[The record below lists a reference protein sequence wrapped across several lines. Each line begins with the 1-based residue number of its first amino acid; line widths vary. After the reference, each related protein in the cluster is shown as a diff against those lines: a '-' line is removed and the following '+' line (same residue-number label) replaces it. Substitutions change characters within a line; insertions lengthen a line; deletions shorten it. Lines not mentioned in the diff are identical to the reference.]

1 MKRFWS
7 EVTAVKVDRGWQ
19 VMLDGR
25 PIKTQGGAEQIVP
38 SAPLAEAL
46 ADEWQRQGPNKGD
59 EIDPAGFVLRDM
71 ADYAIDHIRPDRT
84 GAIAKLLA
92 FADTDTLCYRADPED
107 ALYRKQQEVWE
118 PLVAD
123 FEQREGVTLTRVS
136 GIVHRPPPQETLAKL
151 STRLN
156 GLDDFTLAA
165 VQPLASLSASLC
177 IALSVLEPAADID
190 TLWNAA
196 NLEEEWQ
203 ADLWGRDEEAEEAR
217 AKKRAEFVQAAR
229 FAALTGRA

>member
-19 VMLDGR
+19 IMLDGR

-46 ADEWQRQGPNKGD
+46 ADEWHLQGPNKGD

-123 FEQREGVTLTRVS
+123 FEQREGVALTRVS
-136 GIVHRPPPQETLAKL
+136 GIVHRPAPQETLAKL
-151 STRLN
+151 RARLET
-156 GLDDFTLAA
+156 LDDFTLAA

-177 IALSVLEPAADID
+177 IALSVLEPGADID

-217 AKKRAEFVQAAR
+217 AKKRAEFAQAAR
-229 FAALTGRA
+229 FAALAGRA